1 MTGSCD
7 FICVFRVIE
16 NRALCFRSLA
26 PFFSI
31 CSSLSYNF
39 LVFNDGLSWSLAFL
53 LSTFTLLLSD
63 PVEMEYQEAVSKMT
77 LQQVIGDLEP
87 STSYS
92 FYVKAYTSRGASKA
106 SETAVESTLG
116 EGMKTCLNHHANTS
130 FFYCIIV

>member
-1 MTGSCD
+1 M
-7 FICVFRVIE
+7 I
-16 NRALCFRSLA
+16 SLF
-26 PFFSI
+26 PS
-31 CSSLSYNF
+31 
-39 LVFNDGLSWSLAFL
+39 FNLH
-53 LSTFTLLLSD
+53 TLLSD

-116 EGMKTCLNHHANTS
+116 EGIKHISTIMQAQAS
-130 FFYCIIV
+130 FIAELYNFMLLIV